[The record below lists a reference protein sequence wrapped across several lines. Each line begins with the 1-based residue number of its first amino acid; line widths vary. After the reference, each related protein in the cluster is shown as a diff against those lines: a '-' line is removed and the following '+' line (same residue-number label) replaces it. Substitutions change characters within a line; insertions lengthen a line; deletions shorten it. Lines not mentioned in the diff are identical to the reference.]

1 MKLKLKTAG
10 CLSAVLALGC
20 LSGCTESG
28 PANCYVTIVPTVR
41 ARVTAL
47 AFEPGDRIG
56 LSIVRASEPG
66 VRNRPMTYD
75 GTVFAGGLEW
85 YAERTEPSTL
95 VAYYPYFEAGAP
107 AEFSVAADQQEGC
120 EASDLLGAV
129 KTGVVPGEA
138 PVSMVFQHLMA
149 QLTVV
154 VDNRTDGSVQE
165 VVLEGFAA
173 TAAVDLEALAVTAK
187 AGTAAEVRA
196 CEVQPGL
203 SYRAV
208 LVPQQAD
215 LTVSVTMTDGSVHRK
230 TIDAVALESG
240 HRYDLTVEL
249 TDRGLKMLLS
259 GEVRDWIDGGT
270 IDPGSD
276 DPGPEEDPGALVYEG
291 ETYATV
297 LVGGRLWMAENL
309 RYKPASAEWEA
320 GVWYPEEGISGVA
333 AKGLLYDWP
342 TVCGGE
348 TFDGQA
354 AFVRGICPPGWH
366 IPLREELEALVDSG
380 CDPGFFVLSGC
391 WIHTTSKYG
400 SASYLMSASL
410 SAQNTKMA
418 CLKISAEGVH
428 SFASVPVEYGVS
440 LRCVKDE

>member
-1 MKLKLKTAG
+1 MKPKMKVAGYMLALFCAAG
-10 CLSAVLALGC
+10 CS
-20 LSGCTESG
+20 ESG
-28 PANCYVTIVPTVR
+28 PMSCYVTIAPTVR

-85 YAERTEPSTL
+85 YAEQTEPSTL
-95 VAYYPYFEAGAP
+95 VAYYPYSEGGVP
-107 AEFSVAADQQEGC
+107 AQFSVAADQRDGC

-129 KTGVVPGEA
+129 RTGVVPGAA

-149 QLTVV
+149 QLTVL
-154 VDNRTDGSVQE
+154 VDNRTAGSVQE
-165 VVLEGFAA
+165 VVLEGFATA
-173 TAAVDLEALAVTAK
+173 AAVDLEALEVSVMAD
-187 AGTAAEVRA
+187 AAASEVKA

-215 LTVSVTMTDGSVHRK
+215 LTVSVITSDGVVHRK

-240 HRYDLTVEL
+240 HCYDLTVEV
-249 TDRGLKMLLS
+249 TGSGLKMQLS
-259 GEVRDWIDGGT
+259 GEIRDWIDGGS
-270 IDPGSD
+270 IGSGKD
-276 DPGPEEDPGALVYEG
+276 DPGHEEDPGVLVYEG
-291 ETYATV
+291 ETYATA

-309 RYKPASAEWEA
+309 RYKPASAAWKA
-320 GVWYPEEGISGVA
+320 GIWYPEEGASGVA
-333 AKGLLYDWP
+333 AKGLLYDW
-342 TVCGGE
+342 TTAFGGE

-354 AFVRGICPPGWH
+354 ASVRGVCPPGWH
-366 IPLREELEALVDSG
+366 IPVREELEALVDSG

-418 CLKISAEGVH
+418 CLKISAEGAH
-428 SFASVPVEYGVS
+428 SFVSVPVQYGVS